1 MQPSLQAKGPVSF
14 QTADLAY
21 KLCPKNA
28 KVGQTDYRS
37 LLSVTEFNL
46 LVRKMVATFE
56 GDVQSLGEDMP
67 RAACHATHCFCHP
80 ATFQAAWL
88 PRFKPTVEKVAVY
101 RQVIIFWNRTMR
113 DTMTDLD
120 DASAREVRLAI
131 EEGTAFDEQARQASV
146 QNDPLL

>member
-14 QTADLAY
+14 QAADLAY

-67 RAACHATHCFCHP
+67 RAALLAMQHIVSAILQHSKLRGCP
-80 ATFQAAWL
+80 GSSPLWRRWL
-88 PRFKPTVEKVAVY
+88 CT
-101 RQVIIFWNRTMR
+101 
-113 DTMTDLD
+113 
-120 DASAREVRLAI
+120 AR
-131 EEGTAFDEQARQASV
+131 
-146 QNDPLL
+146 